1 MNDYNYNSANM
12 EQLISDLKTERSNM
26 ETSFDT
32 IITDLRDKL
41 LQYGM
46 TGTTADALL
55 STMEKEVIEPSR
67 AYLDT
72 ADTFI
77 SMNQTAYEA
86 FEANSQ
92 KTTQIAS
99 ML

>member
-1 MNDYNYNSANM
+1 MNDYSYNSANM

-26 ETSFDT
+26 ETSFET
-32 IITDLRDKL
+32 IMSDLRDKL

-55 STMEKEVIEPSR
+55 ATFEKEVVEPSR
-67 AYLDT
+67 AYLET

-77 SMNQTAYEA
+77 SMNQAAFEA

-92 KTTQIAS
+92 KTTNIAS
-99 ML
+99 SI

>member
-12 EQLISDLKTERSNM
+12 EQLISDLKNERTNM
-26 ETSFDT
+26 EASFDS
-32 IITDLRDKL
+32 IITSLRDKL

-55 STMEKEVIEPSR
+55 ATFEKEVVEPSR
-67 AYLDT
+67 AYLET

-77 SMNQTAYEA
+77 SMNQSAFEA

-92 KTTQIAS
+92 KTTNIAS